1 MPSIRQEPVAIIGMG
16 CVLPDAPDVPTF
28 WRNLQAGH
36 VAVRPLTGARWDW
49 SQYGSEDPSAVDRA
63 YSFVGAPVDNLRLDW
78 KKFKVPPIETRLM
91 HTVEMMVLES
101 AYQAMTSAGYT
112 PDRVFARDR
121 VAVIAGASGMGR
133 KSNIGFNTKWRL
145 PELLRAACQTEAWKS
160 LLPERAAQVE
170 KELQAEFVQ
179 QHIEGSDDWAFWGF
193 MSPVLG
199 RVCSLF
205 DLQGPHFCVDA
216 HAASGLAALETAV
229 QGLMNGEW
237 DMALVGAASPALS
250 PMEYVL
256 HSKLRR
262 LSTRGVFPL
271 DARADGTALGEGAV
285 MFLLKPLEAA
295 RRDGDTIHA
304 VLRGVGGVNRG
315 AGPGLT
321 ATDSQ
326 AHQRAAE
333 EALRR
338 AEVPLESV
346 SYLETGATG
355 VPTWDA
361 YLVEGLSGAYRN
373 ARRLSLGAISE
384 SVGDLQTA
392 SSLAA
397 MLKVVMS
404 LRERLLVPQRSF
416 QTCHPELTLE
426 GGPFRV
432 NTEQAW
438 PAEGRRRAGIHAAG
452 FGGIAYHA
460 VLEEYV
466 PEAPRSSAP
475 VSASRSR
482 PEPIAIVGLAC
493 RYPGASSPE
502 ALWDN
507 SLRGQSA
514 VGDIPETRWP
524 VSLYVSSRHET
535 AREWVNR
542 RDAFFRVYTPK
553 AALVEDPPFACEEF
567 GIPPKA
573 FVQMDRS
580 QRWALEV
587 AREAIR
593 DAGYA
598 SARAL
603 PSERTA
609 VVMATSPGNRQEL
622 EVETRLAYPE
632 FAGTFRRVL
641 LRSGVPADAVERFI
655 SEARQVFQ
663 ERGTPITSETLPGI
677 LNSAPASRVARALNI
692 RGPAFSVESACAST
706 LTALSLGIQGLRDGR
721 WDVALAGGVWAQISA
736 PFCINM
742 CFVGAVSPTGA
753 TRPFSKEADG
763 FVHGEGCGILVL
775 KRLSDAKRDGDR
787 IHAVIQGVGSSTD
800 GRGRSIFA
808 SQERGQELAMRR
820 ALQDSGS
827 EAASIQYVEAHG
839 TGMLEGDLPEAGALL
854 NVYGRRDHPVAV
866 GALKPLIGHSYIA
879 SAGAAVIRAVF
890 ALKQGILPPL
900 FTGTTLNPR
909 LAACEGQLAFHRDPR
924 GWRTEGMPRR
934 AAVNAYGFGGT
945 NYHLILE
952 EYRESR

>member
-1 MPSIRQEPVAIIGMG
+1 MPDVRQEPIAIIGMG

-28 WRNLQAGH
+28 WRNLRTGH

-49 SQYGSEDPSAVDRA
+49 SQYGSEDPSAVDRT
-63 YSFVGAPVDNLRLDW
+63 YSLLGAPVDYLRLDW

-91 HTVEMMVLES
+91 HTVEMRVLES
-101 AYQAMTSAGYT
+101 AHQAMTSAGY
-112 PDRVFARDR
+112 PPERSFARDR

-145 PELLRAACQTEAWKS
+145 PELLRAARGTEAWKG
-160 LLPERAAQVE
+160 LLPEQAAQVAQ
-170 KELQAEFVQ
+170 ELQEEFVR

-216 HAASGLAALETAV
+216 HAASGLAALETAA

-256 HSKLRR
+256 HGKLRR

-285 MFLLKPLEAA
+285 MFLLKTLEAA
-295 RRDGDTIHA
+295 RRDGDPIQA

-315 AGPGLT
+315 AGPSLT
-321 ATDSQ
+321 ATDGQ

-338 AEVPLESV
+338 AGVPLDSV

-355 VPTWDA
+355 VPDWDA
-361 YLVEGLSGAYRN
+361 YLLEGLAGAYRR
-373 ARRLSLGAISE
+373 ARRVSLGALSE
-384 SVGDLQTA
+384 GVGDLQTA

-397 MLKVVMS
+397 VLKVILS
-404 LRERLLVPQRSF
+404 LKERTLVPQRSF
-416 QTCHPELTLE
+416 QRWHPSLERE

-432 NTEQAW
+432 TTEQDW
-438 PAEGRRRAGIHAAG
+438 PAEGRRRAGVHAAG

-460 VLEEYV
+460 VLEEHG
-466 PEAPRSSAP
+466 PEASRSP
-475 VSASRSR
+475 VRVSAARSR

-507 SLRGQSA
+507 SLQGRCA
-514 VGDIPETRWP
+514 VGDLPEARWP
-524 VSLYVSSRHET
+524 VSLYVSARHET
-535 AREWVNR
+535 GREWVNR

-553 AALVEDPPFACEEF
+553 AALVEDPPFACAAF

-573 FVQMDRS
+573 FAQMDRG

-587 AREAIR
+587 ASEAIR

-598 SARAL
+598 SPRAL

-609 VVMATSPGNRQEL
+609 VVMASSPGNHQEL

-632 FAGTFRRVL
+632 FAGTFRQVL
-641 LRSGVPADAVERFI
+641 LRAGVSPDTVERFV
-655 SEARQVFQ
+655 SEARQRFQ
-663 ERGTPITSETLPGI
+663 ERGTPVTSETLPGI
-677 LNSAPASRVARALNI
+677 LNSAPASRVARALNT
-692 RGPAFSVESACAST
+692 RGPAFTVESACAST

-753 TRPFSKEADG
+753 TRPFSQEADG
-763 FVHGEGCGILVL
+763 FVHGEGCGVLVL
-775 KRLSDAKRDGDR
+775 KRLSDAKRDKDR
-787 IHAVIQGVGSSTD
+787 IHAVIQGIGASTD

-827 EAASIQYVEAHG
+827 EPASIQYVEAHA
-839 TGMLEGDLPEAGALL
+839 TGMPEGDLPEAGALL
-854 NVYGRRDHPVAV
+854 NVYGRREHPVAV

-879 SAGAAVIRAVF
+879 SSGAAVIRAVF
-890 ALKQGILPPL
+890 ALKRGLLPPL
-900 FTGTTLNPR
+900 ITGSTLNAR
-909 LAACEGQLAFHRDPR
+909 LASSEGQLAFPREPR
-924 GWRTEGMPRR
+924 GWRTEGAPRR

-952 EYRESR
+952 EYREPR